1 MAGIEATFVVA
12 RTSDST
18 VNISARSHKTINV
31 QRIME
36 KMGGGGHFNLAACQ
50 LRDCS
55 VAQAKNKLI
64 ELLWE
69 NWLPRRTK
77 MKLFSY
83 KTLKVKVKKA
93 KLKKYHQVTLKTS

>member
-36 KMGGGGHFNLAACQ
+36 KMGGGGHFNF
-50 LRDCS
+50 S
-55 VAQAKNKLI
+55 G
-64 ELLWE
+64 
-69 NWLPRRTK
+69 LPIAR
-77 MKLFSY
+77 L
-83 KTLKVKVKKA
+83 
-93 KLKKYHQVTLKTS
+93 

>member
-1 MAGIEATFVVA
+1 MISKAADTMLAMAGIEATFVVA

-18 VNISARSHKTINV
+18 VNISARSHKKINV

-64 ELLWE
+64 ETIMGELAPKE
-69 NWLPRRTK
+69 D
-77 MKLFSY
+77 
-83 KTLKVKVKKA
+83 
-93 KLKKYHQVTLKTS
+93 